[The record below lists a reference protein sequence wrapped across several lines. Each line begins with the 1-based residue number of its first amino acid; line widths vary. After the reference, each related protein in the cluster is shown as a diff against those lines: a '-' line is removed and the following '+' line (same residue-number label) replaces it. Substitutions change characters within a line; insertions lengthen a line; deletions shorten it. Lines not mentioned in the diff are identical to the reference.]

1 MTTRTTLM
9 IAAAVLALSVP
20 AFAQEDMQQAAKDA
34 AMKNATDNQTAFSQG
49 IKSIKNWFGSDQ
61 PEDIEPAT
69 GTMMTDG
76 DDIAVPPQ
84 PGVNAIEPAAGLD
97 EDNLQT
103 PPRYMGEQSAV
114 DPNAMPRATSFDDNP
129 SVAAFGDAQDD
140 IKMVTNEQSV
150 AELAAIQ
157 AAAGEGTAL
166 DTSKIDCAAILKA
179 ADEAREGDV
188 PDTAMIEACETE
200 TPVDA
205 TMPAAQPTEPAQ
217 PGFEPSASPLPATQP
232 AAGEPPIGGAVMPGG
247 KPEEQPSQPVN

>member
-114 DPNAMPRATSFDDNP
+114 DPNAEDTPSALGNASVTVSNCANPMPLSARGFAY
-129 SVAAFGDAQDD
+129 AAFRSQTVALSP
-140 IKMVTNEQSV
+140 KRSV
-150 AELAAIQ
+150 L
-157 AAAGEGTAL
+157 
-166 DTSKIDCAAILKA
+166 S
-179 ADEAREGDV
+179 R
-188 PDTAMIEACETE
+188 
-200 TPVDA
+200 
-205 TMPAAQPTEPAQ
+205 
-217 PGFEPSASPLPATQP
+217 ASCP
-232 AAGEPPIGGAVMPGG
+232 PPISAMRA
-247 KPEEQPSQPVN
+247 PVGNGSLATR